1 MNIFHILKFLQ
12 SDSGVGGI
20 LYECVRCSIIV
31 SLEELDKLP
40 EIKCICGYRILKKI
54 RKGELSSNDVSVNY
68 IKPEKNIKGS
78 KIFPLI
84 LE

>member
-31 SLEELDKLP
+31 SLEELGKLP

-54 RKGELSSNDVSVNY
+54 RPSIVKEIKSV
-68 IKPEKNIKGS
+68 
-78 KIFPLI
+78 
-84 LE
+84 